1 MLFNSLSFAVFMT
14 AVFLIYWNI
23 PPRYRYL
30 VLLAANCYFYLG
42 FGVRNFVLLCVVCA
56 ATYTGALFMEKCE
69 GGLKKLCFGLPFAV
83 ALGLLLVFKYFNFAG
98 QILSDTL
105 GIFGIGFTP
114 AVLKLAAPI
123 GISFYTFKVISY
135 MAEVYR
141 GKLPAQHNFVK
152 YAVYVGFFPQIAS
165 GPIERPGHFF
175 ERLEHEALSQ
185 SDEVSQENCME
196 KIDEE
201 KSSVAKK
208 SMAAGTEKAS
218 NKNGFFKYA
227 GFSYDKASDALKLMG
242 VGFFKKMIV
251 ADLLSGYVTKVFS
264 NVGAYDGFALMAA
277 AFLFSI
283 QIYCDFAG
291 YSDIANGA
299 AQLLG
304 YEGARNF
311 EYPYF
316 SASVKEFWGR
326 WHISL
331 SSWFRDYIYIPLGGS
346 RVGKLRYALNIMIT
360 FMVSGL
366 WHGANLTFIVWG
378 ALHGAVQVLE
388 TFAHNAWA
396 RLRGRDPK
404 DKAYRKKGAA
414 RIVSIVLVFIFATV
428 AWVFFEADSVSDALY
443 VLTNMWHG
451 ITSPVSYLKGGLQS
465 LGINSGMMLHLVLVT
480 GMLFVYDLA
489 AYIAMQQGSTIFER
503 FNRLPKVVRWIV
515 YVAVIDLM
523 VIWFMQY
530 GADSSSFVYF
540 EF

>member
-1 MLFNSLSFAVFMT
+1 MT

-23 PPRYRYL
+23 PAGYRYL
-30 VLLAANCYFYLG
+30 VVLAANCYFYLG
-42 FGVRNFVLLCVVCA
+42 FGVRNFILLCIVCV
-56 ATYTGALFMEKCE
+56 ATYLGALFMEKCH
-69 GGLKKLCFGLPFAV
+69 GNLKKLCFGLPFAV
-83 ALGLLLVFKYFNFAG
+83 SLGLLLVFKYFNFAG
-98 QILSDTL
+98 QVLSDTL

-135 MAEVYR
+135 MVEVYR
-141 GKLPAQHNFVK
+141 GKLPAQRNFAK

-165 GPIERPGHFF
+165 GPIERPAPFF
-175 ERLEHEALSQ
+175 EKLESLGA
-185 SDEVSQENCME
+185 EV
-196 KIDEE
+196 KGGFFRFD
-201 KSSVAKK
+201 
-208 SMAAGTEKAS
+208 GFLYEKAS
-218 NKNGFFKYA
+218 N
-227 GFSYDKASDALKLMG
+227 ALKLMG

-264 NVGAYDGFALMAA
+264 NVTAYDGFALMTAA
-277 AFLFSI
+277 VLFSI

-299 AQLLG
+299 ARLLG
-304 YEGARNF
+304 YDGARNF

-326 WHISL
+326 WHVSL
-331 SSWFRDYIYIPLGGS
+331 STWFRDYIYIPLGGS
-346 RVGKLRYALNIMIT
+346 RVGSFRYAINIMIT

-366 WHGANLTFIVWG
+366 WHGASLTFIVWG

-451 ITSPVSYLKGGLQS
+451 IASPVAYIKGGLQS
-465 LGINSGMMLHLVLVT
+465 IGINSGMMLHLIIVI
-480 GMLFVYDLA
+480 GMLFVYDLT
-489 AYIAMQQGSTIFER
+489 AYIASQKGSTIFAW
-503 FNRLPKVVRWIV
+503 FNRLPKVVRWLV
-515 YVAVIDLM
+515 YILVVDLM

>member
-1 MLFNSLSFAVFMT
+1 MT

-23 PPRYRYL
+23 PAGYRYL
-30 VLLAANCYFYLG
+30 VVLAANCYFYLG
-42 FGVRNFVLLCVVCA
+42 FGVRNFILLCIVCV
-56 ATYTGALFMEKCE
+56 ATYLGALFMEKCH
-69 GGLKKLCFGLPFAV
+69 GNLKKLCFGLPFAV
-83 ALGLLLVFKYFNFAG
+83 SLGLLLVFKYFNFAG
-98 QILSDTL
+98 QVLSDTL

-135 MAEVYR
+135 MVEVYR
-141 GKLPAQHNFVK
+141 GKLPAQRNFAK

-165 GPIERPGHFF
+165 GPIERPAPFF
-175 ERLEHEALSQ
+175 EKLESLGT
-185 SDEVSQENCME
+185 EVKGGFFRFDGFSY
-196 KIDEE
+196 
-201 KSSVAKK
+201 
-208 SMAAGTEKAS
+208 EKAS
-218 NKNGFFKYA
+218 N
-227 GFSYDKASDALKLMG
+227 ALKLMG

-264 NVGAYDGFALMAA
+264 NVTAYDGFALMTAA
-277 AFLFSI
+277 VLFSI

-304 YEGARNF
+304 FNGARNF

-331 SSWFRDYIYIPLGGS
+331 STWFRDYIYIPLGGS
-346 RVGKLRYALNIMIT
+346 RVGSFRYAINIMIT

-366 WHGANLTFIVWG
+366 WHGASLTFIVWG

-388 TFAHNAWA
+388 TLAHNAWA

-451 ITSPVSYLKGGLQS
+451 IASPVAYIKGGLQS
-465 LGINSGMMLHLVLVT
+465 IGINSGMMLHLIIVI
-480 GMLFVYDLA
+480 GMLFVYDLT
-489 AYIAMQQGSTIFER
+489 AYIASQKGSTIFAW

-515 YVAVIDLM
+515 YILVVDLM

>member
-23 PPRYRYL
+23 PAGYRYL
-30 VLLAANCYFYLG
+30 VVLAANCYFYLG
-42 FGVRNFVLLCVVCA
+42 FGVRNFILLCIVCV
-56 ATYTGALFMEKCE
+56 ATYLGAIFMEKCH
-69 GGLKKLCFGLPFAV
+69 GNLKKLCFGLPFAV
-83 ALGLLLVFKYFNFAG
+83 SLGLLLVFKYFNFAG
-98 QILSDTL
+98 QVLSDTL

-135 MAEVYR
+135 MVEVYR
-141 GKLPAQHNFVK
+141 GKLPAQRNFAK

-165 GPIERPGHFF
+165 GPIERPAPFF
-175 ERLEHEALSQ
+175 EKLESLGT
-185 SDEVSQENCME
+185 EVKGGFFRFDGFSY
-196 KIDEE
+196 
-201 KSSVAKK
+201 
-208 SMAAGTEKAS
+208 EKAS
-218 NKNGFFKYA
+218 N
-227 GFSYDKASDALKLMG
+227 ALKLMG

-264 NVGAYDGFALMAA
+264 NVTAYDGFALMTAA
-277 AFLFSI
+277 VLFSI

-304 YEGARNF
+304 FNGARNF

-331 SSWFRDYIYIPLGGS
+331 STWFRDYIYIPLGGS
-346 RVGKLRYALNIMIT
+346 RVGSFRYTINIMIT

-366 WHGANLTFIVWG
+366 WHGASLTFIVWG

-451 ITSPVSYLKGGLQS
+451 IASPVAYIKGGLQS
-465 LGINSGMMLHLVLVT
+465 IGINSGMMLHLIIVI
-480 GMLFVYDLA
+480 GMLFVYDLT
-489 AYIAMQQGSTIFER
+489 AYIASQKGSTIFAW
-503 FNRLPKVVRWIV
+503 FNRLPKVVRWLV
-515 YVAVIDLM
+515 YILVVDLM

>member
-1 MLFNSLSFAVFMT
+1 MT

-23 PPRYRYL
+23 PAGYRYL
-30 VLLAANCYFYLG
+30 VVLAANCYFYLG
-42 FGVRNFVLLCVVCA
+42 FGVRNFILLCIVCV
-56 ATYTGALFMEKCE
+56 ATYLGAIFMEKCH
-69 GGLKKLCFGLPFAV
+69 GSLKKLCFGLPFAV
-83 ALGLLLVFKYFNFAG
+83 SLGLLLVFKYFNFAG
-98 QILSDTL
+98 QVLSDTL

-114 AVLKLAAPI
+114 VVLKLAAPI

-135 MAEVYR
+135 MVEVYR
-141 GKLPAQHNFVK
+141 GKLPAQRNFAK

-165 GPIERPGHFF
+165 GPIERPAPFF
-175 ERLEHEALSQ
+175 ERLESLGTLSGEAG
-185 SDEVSQENCME
+185 E
-196 KIDEE
+196 KFE
-201 KSSVAKK
+201 KNISKRSGKA
-208 SMAAGTEKAS
+208 SMAKGAFFRFDGFSYEKAS
-218 NKNGFFKYA
+218 N
-227 GFSYDKASDALKLMG
+227 ALKLMG

-264 NVGAYDGFALMAA
+264 NVTAYDGFALMTAA
-277 AFLFSI
+277 VLFSI

-304 YEGARNF
+304 FNGARNF
-311 EYPYF
+311 ECPYF
-316 SASVKEFWGR
+316 SSSVKEFWGR

-331 SSWFRDYIYIPLGGS
+331 STWFRDYIYIPLGGS
-346 RVGKLRYALNIMIT
+346 RVGSLRYALNIMIT

-515 YVAVIDLM
+515 YVAVVDLM

>member
-1 MLFNSLSFAVFMT
+1 MT

-23 PPRYRYL
+23 PAGYRYL
-30 VLLAANCYFYLG
+30 LVLAANCYFYLG
-42 FGVRNFVLLCVVCA
+42 FGVRNFILLCIVCV
-56 ATYTGALFMEKCE
+56 ATYLGALFMEKCH
-69 GGLKKLCFGLPFAV
+69 GNLKKLCFGLPFAV
-83 ALGLLLVFKYFNFAG
+83 SLGLLLVFKYFNFAG
-98 QILSDTL
+98 QVLSDTL

-135 MAEVYR
+135 MVEVYR
-141 GKLPAQHNFVK
+141 GKLPAQRNFAK

-165 GPIERPGHFF
+165 GPIERPAPFF
-175 ERLEHEALSQ
+175 EKLESLGA
-185 SDEVSQENCME
+185 EVKGGFFRFDGFSY
-196 KIDEE
+196 
-201 KSSVAKK
+201 
-208 SMAAGTEKAS
+208 EKAS
-218 NKNGFFKYA
+218 N
-227 GFSYDKASDALKLMG
+227 ALKLMG

-264 NVGAYDGFALMAA
+264 NVTAYDGFALMTAA
-277 AFLFSI
+277 VLFSI

-299 AQLLG
+299 ARLLG
-304 YEGARNF
+304 YDGARNF

-331 SSWFRDYIYIPLGGS
+331 STWFRDYIYIPLGGS
-346 RVGKLRYALNIMIT
+346 RVGSFRYAINIMIT

-366 WHGANLTFIVWG
+366 WHGASLTFIVWG

-396 RLRGRDPK
+396 RLRERDPK

-451 ITSPVSYLKGGLQS
+451 IASPVAYIKGGLQS
-465 LGINSGMMLHLVLVT
+465 IGINSGMMLHLIIVI
-480 GMLFVYDLA
+480 GMLFVYDLT
-489 AYIAMQQGSTIFER
+489 AYIASQKGSTIFAW
-503 FNRLPKVVRWIV
+503 FNRLPKVVRWLV
-515 YVAVIDLM
+515 YILVVDLM

>member
-23 PPRYRYL
+23 PAGYRYL
-30 VLLAANCYFYLG
+30 VVLAANCYFYLG
-42 FGVRNFVLLCVVCA
+42 FGVRNFILLCIVCV
-56 ATYTGALFMEKCE
+56 ATYLGAIFMEKCH
-69 GGLKKLCFGLPFAV
+69 GSLKKLCFGLPFAV
-83 ALGLLLVFKYFNFAG
+83 SLGLLLVFKYFNFAG
-98 QILSDTL
+98 QVLSDTL

-135 MAEVYR
+135 MIEVYR
-141 GKLPAQHNFVK
+141 GKLPAQRNFAK

-165 GPIERPGHFF
+165 GPIERPAPFF
-175 ERLEHEALSQ
+175 EKLESFGTLSSEAS
-185 SDEVSQENCME
+185 E
-196 KIDEE
+196 KFE
-201 KSSVAKK
+201 KNISKRSGKASEAKRVFFRFDGF
-208 SMAAGTEKAS
+208 SYEKAS
-218 NKNGFFKYA
+218 N
-227 GFSYDKASDALKLMG
+227 ALKLMG

-264 NVGAYDGFALMAA
+264 NVTAYDGFALMTAA
-277 AFLFSI
+277 VLFSI

-304 YEGARNF
+304 FNGARNF
-311 EYPYF
+311 ECPYF
-316 SASVKEFWGR
+316 SSSVKEFWGR

-331 SSWFRDYIYIPLGGS
+331 STWFRDYIYIPLGGS
-346 RVGKLRYALNIMIT
+346 RVGSLRYALNIMIT

-451 ITSPVSYLKGGLQS
+451 ITSPVAYIKGGLQS
-465 LGINSGMMLHLVLVT
+465 IGINSGMMIHLVLVT

-515 YVAVIDLM
+515 YVAVVDLM

>member
-1 MLFNSLSFAVFMT
+1 MLFNSLSFAAFMT
-14 AVFLIYWNI
+14 VIFLIYWNI

-42 FGVRNFVLLCVVCA
+42 FGVRNFMLLCVVCA

-98 QILSDTL
+98 QILSGAL
-105 GIFGIGFTP
+105 GIFGVSFTP
-114 AVLKLAAPI
+114 AVLRIAAPV

-135 MAEVYR
+135 MIEVYR
-141 GKLPAQHNFVK
+141 GKLPAQHNFAK

-175 ERLEHEALSQ
+175 ERLEREALSQ
-185 SDEVSQENCME
+185 SDEVSN
-196 KIDEE
+196 
-201 KSSVAKK
+201 KK
-208 SMAAGTEKAS
+208 V
-218 NKNGFFKYA
+218 FFQYA

-304 YEGARNF
+304 YDGARNF

-396 RLRGRDPK
+396 RLHGRDPK
-404 DKAYRKKGAA
+404 DKSYKKKGAA
-414 RIVSIVLVFIFATV
+414 RIVSIVLVFAFATV
-428 AWVFFEADSVSDALY
+428 AWVFFKADSVGDAVY

-465 LGINSGMMLHLVLVT
+465 LGINSGMMLHLVLVI

-489 AYIAMQQGSTIFER
+489 AYIAMQQGSTIFSR

-515 YVAVIDLM
+515 YVAVVDLM

>member
-1 MLFNSLSFAVFMT
+1 MT

-23 PPRYRYL
+23 PAGYRYL
-30 VLLAANCYFYLG
+30 VVLAANCYFYLG
-42 FGVRNFVLLCVVCA
+42 FGVRNFILLCIVCV
-56 ATYTGALFMEKCE
+56 ATYLGAIFMEKCH
-69 GGLKKLCFGLPFAV
+69 GNLKKLCFGLPFAV
-83 ALGLLLVFKYFNFAG
+83 SLGLLLVFKYFNFAG
-98 QILSDTL
+98 QVLSDTL

-135 MAEVYR
+135 MVEVYR
-141 GKLPAQHNFVK
+141 GKLPAQRNFAK

-165 GPIERPGHFF
+165 GPIERPAPFF
-175 ERLEHEALSQ
+175 EKLESLGA
-185 SDEVSQENCME
+185 EVKGGFFRFDGFSY
-196 KIDEE
+196 
-201 KSSVAKK
+201 
-208 SMAAGTEKAS
+208 EKAS
-218 NKNGFFKYA
+218 N
-227 GFSYDKASDALKLMG
+227 ALKLMG

-264 NVGAYDGFALMAA
+264 NVTAYDGFALMTAA
-277 AFLFSI
+277 VLFSI

-304 YEGARNF
+304 FNGARNF

-316 SASVKEFWGR
+316 SSSVKEFWGR

-331 SSWFRDYIYIPLGGS
+331 STWFRDYIYIPLGGS
-346 RVGKLRYALNIMIT
+346 RVGSFRYTINIMIT

-366 WHGANLTFIVWG
+366 WHGASLTFIVWG

-388 TFAHNAWA
+388 TFVHNAWA
-396 RLRGRDPK
+396 RLSGRDPK

-451 ITSPVSYLKGGLQS
+451 IASPVAYIKGGLQS
-465 LGINSGMMLHLVLVT
+465 IGINSGMMLHLIIVI
-480 GMLFVYDLA
+480 GMLFVYDLT
-489 AYIAMQQGSTIFER
+489 AYIASQKGSTIFAW
-503 FNRLPKVVRWIV
+503 FNRLPKVVRWLV
-515 YVAVIDLM
+515 YILVVDLM

>member
-23 PPRYRYL
+23 PAGYRYL
-30 VLLAANCYFYLG
+30 VVLAANCYFYLG
-42 FGVRNFVLLCVVCA
+42 FGVRNFILLCIVCV
-56 ATYTGALFMEKCE
+56 ATYLGAIFMEKCH
-69 GGLKKLCFGLPFAV
+69 GSLKKLCFGLPFAV
-83 ALGLLLVFKYFNFAG
+83 SLGLLLVFKYFNFAG

-135 MAEVYR
+135 MVEVYR
-141 GKLPAQHNFVK
+141 GKLPAQRNFAK

-175 ERLEHEALSQ
+175 EKLESLGTLSGEAG
-185 SDEVSQENCME
+185 E
-196 KIDEE
+196 KFE
-201 KSSVAKK
+201 KNISKRSGKA
-208 SMAAGTEKAS
+208 SMAKGAFFRFDGFSYEKAS
-218 NKNGFFKYA
+218 N
-227 GFSYDKASDALKLMG
+227 ALKLMG

-264 NVGAYDGFALMAA
+264 NVTAYDGFALMTAA
-277 AFLFSI
+277 VLFSI

-304 YEGARNF
+304 FNGARNF
-311 EYPYF
+311 ECPYF
-316 SASVKEFWGR
+316 SSSVKEFWGR

-331 SSWFRDYIYIPLGGS
+331 STWFRDYIYIPLGGS
-346 RVGKLRYALNIMIT
+346 RVGSLRYALNIMIT

-451 ITSPVSYLKGGLQS
+451 ITSPVSYIKGGLQS
-465 LGINSGMMLHLVLVT
+465 IGINSGMMIHLVLVT

-515 YVAVIDLM
+515 YVAVVDLM

>member
-23 PPRYRYL
+23 PARYRYL
-30 VLLAANCYFYLG
+30 VVLAANCYFYLG
-42 FGVRNFVLLCVVCA
+42 FGVRNFILLCIVCV
-56 ATYTGALFMEKCE
+56 ATYLGALFMEKSR
-69 GGLKKLCFGLPFAV
+69 GGLRKLCFGLPFAV
-83 ALGLLLVFKYFNFAG
+83 SLGLLLVFKYFNFAG
-98 QILSDTL
+98 QVLSDTL

-135 MAEVYR
+135 MVEVYR
-141 GKLPAQHNFVK
+141 GKLPAQRNFAK

-165 GPIERPGHFF
+165 GPIERPAPFF
-175 ERLEHEALSQ
+175 EKLESLGTLSGEAG
-185 SDEVSQENCME
+185 E
-196 KIDEE
+196 KNE
-201 KSSVAKK
+201 KKTGLDNGNQDKYTAK
-208 SMAAGTEKAS
+208 SGKAS
-218 NKNGFFKYA
+218 EAKGVFFRFD
-227 GFSYDKASDALKLMG
+227 GFSYEKALNALKLMG

-264 NVGAYDGFALMAA
+264 NVTAYDGFALMAA

-304 YEGARNF
+304 FNGARNF

-331 SSWFRDYIYIPLGGS
+331 STWFRDYIYIPLGGS
-346 RVGKLRYALNIMIT
+346 RVGSLRYALNIMIT

-414 RIVSIVLVFIFATV
+414 RIVGIVLVFIFATV
-428 AWVFFEADSVSDALY
+428 AWVFFEADSVGDALY

-451 ITSPVSYLKGGLQS
+451 ITSPVAYIKGGLQS
-465 LGINSGMMLHLVLVT
+465 IGINSGMMIHLVLVI
-480 GMLFVYDLA
+480 GMLFAYDLT
-489 AYIAMQQGSTIFER
+489 AYIATEHGSTIFEH

-515 YVAVIDLM
+515 CIVVVDLM

>member
-14 AVFLIYWNI
+14 VVFLIYWLV
-23 PPRYRYL
+23 PVKYRYM
-30 VLLAANCYFYLG
+30 VVLAANCYFYLG
-42 FGVRNFVLLCVVCA
+42 FGVGSFLLLCAVSVV
-56 ATYTGALFMEKCE
+56 TYIGAFFMEKSD
-69 GGLKKLCFGLPFAV
+69 GGLRKICFGVPFAV
-83 ALGLLLVFKYFNFAG
+83 SLGLLLVFKYFNFAG

-114 AVLKLAAPI
+114 AVLKIAAPI

-135 MAEVYR
+135 MVEVYR
-141 GKLPAQHNFVK
+141 GKLPAQRNFAK
-152 YAVYVGFFPQIAS
+152 YAVYVSFFPQIAS
-165 GPIERPGHFF
+165 GPIERPAPFF
-175 ERLEHEALSQ
+175 AGLER
-185 SDEVSQENCME
+185 EN
-196 KIDEE
+196 
-201 KSSVAKK
+201 V
-208 SMAAGTEKAS
+208 
-218 NKNGFFKYA
+218 
-227 GFSYDKASDALKLMG
+227 FSYDKASNAVKLMA

-264 NVGAYDGFALMAA
+264 NVNAYDGFALMAA

-304 YEGARNF
+304 YDGARNF

-316 SASVKEFWGR
+316 SSSVKEFWGR

-331 SSWFRDYIYIPLGGS
+331 STWFRDYIYIPLGGS
-346 RVGKLRYALNIMIT
+346 RVGSLRYACNIMIT
-360 FMVSGL
+360 FIVSGL

-378 ALHGAVQVLE
+378 ALHGAVQVFE

-396 RLRGRDPK
+396 KLHGRDPK
-404 DKAYRKKGAA
+404 DKSYRKKGVA
-414 RIVSIVLVFIFATV
+414 RIAGIVFVFIFATV
-428 AWVFFEADSVSDALY
+428 AWVFFEAGSVGDAMY

-451 ITSPVSYLKGGLQS
+451 ITSPAAYVKGGLQS
-465 LGINSGMMLHLVLVT
+465 IGINSGMMLHLVLVI
-480 GMLFVYDLA
+480 GMMFAYDLTG
-489 AYIAMQQGSTIFER
+489 YIAAERGGSAFTWLK
-503 FNRLPKVVRWIV
+503 RLPKPVRWIIYILV
-515 YVAVIDLM
+515 VDLM

>member
-1 MLFNSLSFAVFMT
+1 MLFNSIGFAVFMT

-30 VLLAANCYFYLG
+30 AVLAANCYFYLG
-42 FGVRNFVLLCVVCA
+42 FGVNNFLLLCVVCVV
-56 ATYTGALFMEKCE
+56 TYTGALFMEKCQ

-98 QILSDTL
+98 QVLSDAL
-105 GIFGIGFTP
+105 GVFGIGFTP
-114 AVLKLAAPI
+114 AVLKIAAPI

-135 MAEVYR
+135 MVEVYR
-141 GKLPAQHNFVK
+141 GKLPAQRNFAK
-152 YAVYVGFFPQIAS
+152 YATYVGFFPQIAS
-165 GPIERPGHFF
+165 GPIQRPGSFF
-175 ERLEHEALSQ
+175 EELERAGQ
-185 SDEVSQENCME
+185 ADKEN
-196 KIDEE
+196 
-201 KSSVAKK
+201 
-208 SMAAGTEKAS
+208 
-218 NKNGFFKYA
+218 N
-227 GFSYDKASDALKLMG
+227 GFSYEKASDALKIMG

-264 NVGAYDGFALMAA
+264 DVNSYDGFALMAA

-299 AQLLG
+299 ARLLG
-304 YEGARNF
+304 YDGARNF

-331 SSWFRDYIYIPLGGS
+331 STWFRDYIYIPLGGS
-346 RVGKLRYALNIMIT
+346 RVGNFRYALNIMIT
-360 FMVSGL
+360 FAVSGL
-366 WHGANLTFIVWG
+366 WHGASLTFIVWG

-396 RLRGRDPK
+396 RLHGRDPK
-404 DKAYRKKGAA
+404 DKSYKKKGAA
-414 RIVSIVLVFIFATV
+414 RIVSIVLVFLFATV
-428 AWVFFEADSVSDALY
+428 AWVFFEADSLSDAMY

-451 ITSPVSYLKGGLQS
+451 IASPVGYVKGGLQS
-465 LGINSGMMLHLVLVT
+465 IGINSGMMLHLIIVI
-480 GMLFVYDLA
+480 GMLFAYDLA
-489 AYIAMQQGSTIFER
+489 AYIAAQKGSSIFEK
-503 FNRLPKVVRWIV
+503 FGRLPKVVRWIV
-515 YVAVIDLM
+515 YILVVDLM

>member
-23 PPRYRYL
+23 PAGYRYL
-30 VLLAANCYFYLG
+30 VVLAANCYFYLG
-42 FGVRNFVLLCVVCA
+42 FGVRNFILLCIVCA
-56 ATYTGALFMEKCE
+56 ATYLGAIFMEKCH
-69 GGLKKLCFGLPFAV
+69 GNLKKLCFGLPFAV
-83 ALGLLLVFKYFNFAG
+83 SLGLLLVFKYFNFAG
-98 QILSDTL
+98 QVLSDTL

-135 MAEVYR
+135 MVEVYR
-141 GKLPAQHNFVK
+141 GKLPAQRNFAK

-165 GPIERPGHFF
+165 GPIERPAPFF
-175 ERLEHEALSQ
+175 EKLESLGTLSGEAG
-185 SDEVSQENCME
+185 E
-196 KIDEE
+196 KFE
-201 KSSVAKK
+201 KNISKRSGKA
-208 SMAAGTEKAS
+208 SMAKGAFFRFDGFSYEKAS
-218 NKNGFFKYA
+218 N
-227 GFSYDKASDALKLMG
+227 ALKLMG

-264 NVGAYDGFALMAA
+264 NVTAYDGFALMTAA
-277 AFLFSI
+277 VLFSI

-304 YEGARNF
+304 FNGARNF
-311 EYPYF
+311 ECPYF
-316 SASVKEFWGR
+316 SSSVKEFWGR

-331 SSWFRDYIYIPLGGS
+331 STWFRDYIYIPLGGS
-346 RVGKLRYALNIMIT
+346 RVGSLRYALNIMIT

-443 VLTNMWHG
+443 VLTNMWRG
-451 ITSPVSYLKGGLQS
+451 ITSPVAYIKGGLQS
-465 LGINSGMMLHLVLVT
+465 IGINSGMMIHLVIVI
-480 GMLFVYDLA
+480 GMLFAYDLA
-489 AYIAMQQGSTIFER
+489 AYIATEHGSTIFER
-503 FNRLPKVVRWIV
+503 FNRLPKVVRWLVCIV
-515 YVAVIDLM
+515 VVDLM

>member
-1 MLFNSLSFAVFMT
+1 MT

-23 PPRYRYL
+23 PAGYRYL
-30 VLLAANCYFYLG
+30 VVLAANCYFYLG
-42 FGVRNFVLLCVVCA
+42 FGVRNFILLCIVCV
-56 ATYTGALFMEKCE
+56 ATYLGAIFMEKCH
-69 GGLKKLCFGLPFAV
+69 GNLKKLCFGLPFAV
-83 ALGLLLVFKYFNFAG
+83 SLGLLLVFKYFNFAG
-98 QILSDTL
+98 QVLSDTL

-135 MAEVYR
+135 MIEVYR
-141 GKLPAQHNFVK
+141 GKLPAQRNFAK

-165 GPIERPGHFF
+165 GPIERPAPFF
-175 ERLEHEALSQ
+175 EKLESFGTLSSEAS
-185 SDEVSQENCME
+185 E
-196 KIDEE
+196 KFE
-201 KSSVAKK
+201 KNISKRSGKASEAKRVFFRFDGF
-208 SMAAGTEKAS
+208 SYEKAS
-218 NKNGFFKYA
+218 N
-227 GFSYDKASDALKLMG
+227 ALKLMG

-264 NVGAYDGFALMAA
+264 NVTAYDGFALMTA

-515 YVAVIDLM
+515 YVAVVDLM

>member
-1 MLFNSLSFAVFMT
+1 MT

-23 PPRYRYL
+23 PAGYRYL
-30 VLLAANCYFYLG
+30 VVLAANCYFYLG
-42 FGVRNFVLLCVVCA
+42 FGVRNFILLCIVCV
-56 ATYTGALFMEKCE
+56 ATYLGALFMEKCH
-69 GGLKKLCFGLPFAV
+69 GNLKKLCFGLPFAV
-83 ALGLLLVFKYFNFAG
+83 SLGLLLVFKYFNFAG
-98 QILSDTL
+98 QVLSDTL

-114 AVLKLAAPI
+114 AVLRLAAPI

-135 MAEVYR
+135 MVEVYR
-141 GKLPAQHNFVK
+141 GKLPAQRNFAK

-165 GPIERPGHFF
+165 GPIERSAPFF
-175 ERLEHEALSQ
+175 EKLESL
-185 SDEVSQENCME
+185 
-196 KIDEE
+196 
-201 KSSVAKK
+201 
-208 SMAAGTEKAS
+208 GTEVKG
-218 NKNGFFKYA
+218 GFFRFD
-227 GFSYDKASDALKLMG
+227 GFSYEKALNALKLMG

-264 NVGAYDGFALMAA
+264 NVTAYDGFALMTAA
-277 AFLFSI
+277 VLFSI

-304 YEGARNF
+304 FNGARNF

-331 SSWFRDYIYIPLGGS
+331 STWFRDYIYIPLGGS
-346 RVGKLRYALNIMIT
+346 RVGSFRYAINIMIT

-366 WHGANLTFIVWG
+366 WHGASLTFIVWG

-451 ITSPVSYLKGGLQS
+451 IASPVAYIKGGLQS
-465 LGINSGMMLHLVLVT
+465 IGINSGMMLHLIIVI
-480 GMLFVYDLA
+480 GMLFVYDLT
-489 AYIAMQQGSTIFER
+489 AYIASQKGSTIFAW
-503 FNRLPKVVRWIV
+503 FNRLPKVVRWLV
-515 YVAVIDLM
+515 YILVVDLM

>member
-1 MLFNSLSFAVFMT
+1 MT

-165 GPIERPGHFF
+165 GPIERPAPFF
-175 ERLEHEALSQ
+175 EKLESLGT
-185 SDEVSQENCME
+185 EVKGGFFRFDGFSY
-196 KIDEE
+196 
-201 KSSVAKK
+201 
-208 SMAAGTEKAS
+208 EKAS
-218 NKNGFFKYA
+218 N
-227 GFSYDKASDALKLMG
+227 ALKLMG

-264 NVGAYDGFALMAA
+264 NVTAYDGFALMTAA
-277 AFLFSI
+277 VLFSI

-304 YEGARNF
+304 FNGARNF

-331 SSWFRDYIYIPLGGS
+331 STWFRDYIYIPLGGS
-346 RVGKLRYALNIMIT
+346 RVGSFRYAINIMIT

-366 WHGANLTFIVWG
+366 WHGASLTFIVWG

-451 ITSPVSYLKGGLQS
+451 ITSPVAYIKGGLQS
-465 LGINSGMMLHLVLVT
+465 IGINSGMMLHLVLVI
-480 GMLFVYDLA
+480 GMLFVCDLA
-489 AYIAMQQGSTIFER
+489 AYIATEHGSTIFER
-503 FNRLPKVVRWIV
+503 FNRLPKVVRWLVCIV
-515 YVAVIDLM
+515 VVDLM

>member
-1 MLFNSLSFAVFMT
+1 MLFNSISFAVFMT

-23 PPRYRYL
+23 PPKYRYL
-30 VLLAANCYFYLG
+30 AVLAADCYFYLG
-42 FGVRNFVLLCVVCA
+42 FGFKNFILLCVVCIV
-56 ATYTGALFMEKCE
+56 TYTGAIFMEKCT

-98 QILSDTL
+98 QVLSDL
-105 GIFGIGFTP
+105 IGVFGVSFTP
-114 AVLKLAAPI
+114 AVLKIAAPI

-135 MAEVYR
+135 MVEVYKGR
-141 GKLPAQHNFVK
+141 LAPQKNFAK
-152 YAVYVGFFPQIAS
+152 YAAYVGFFPQIAS
-165 GPIERPGHFF
+165 GPIQRPASFF
-175 ERLEHEALSQ
+175 EELER
-185 SDEVSQENCME
+185 MG
-196 KIDEE
+196 EE
-201 KSSVAKK
+201 KESNFAKGF
-208 SMAAGTEKAS
+208 SYEKAS
-218 NKNGFFKYA
+218 C
-227 GFSYDKASDALKLMG
+227 ALKLMG

-264 NVGAYDGFALMAA
+264 DVSMYDGFALMAA

-304 YEGARNF
+304 FNGARNF

-331 SSWFRDYIYIPLGGS
+331 STWFRDYIYIPLGGS
-346 RVGKLRYALNIMIT
+346 RVGNLRYALNIMIT

-366 WHGANLTFIVWG
+366 WHGANLTFVVWG

-388 TFAHNAWA
+388 TFVHNAWA
-396 RLRGRDPK
+396 RLHGRNPK
-404 DKAYRKKGAA
+404 DKTYKKKGVW
-414 RIVSIVLVFIFATV
+414 RFVSIVLVFLFATV
-428 AWVFFEADSVSDALY
+428 AWVFFEADSLSDAIY

-451 ITSPVSYLKGGLQS
+451 ITSPVSYIKGGLQS
-465 LGINSGMMLHLVLVT
+465 IGINGGMMLHLLLVI
-480 GMLFVYDLA
+480 GMLFLYDLA
-489 AYIAMQQGSTIFER
+489 AYIFAQKGSSIFEK
-503 FNRLPKVVRWIV
+503 FDRLPKAVRWIV
-515 YVAVIDLM
+515 YILVVDLM